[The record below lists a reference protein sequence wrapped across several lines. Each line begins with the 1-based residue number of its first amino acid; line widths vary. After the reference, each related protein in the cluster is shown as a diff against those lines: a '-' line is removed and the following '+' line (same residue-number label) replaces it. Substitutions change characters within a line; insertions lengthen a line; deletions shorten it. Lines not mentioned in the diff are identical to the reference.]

1 MGLIVCSL
9 CKGEKDETEFNK
21 DSSRKNGRQRY
32 CTVCRNK
39 KRREI
44 SAKKKKDQDG
54 WIVYYLPEEH
64 YVGITSNL
72 YRRMSNH
79 KNEGRS
85 VIDVEIVSK
94 HKTPEMAA
102 LMEAYLHTI
111 GYRGSKWN
119 Q

>member
-9 CKGEKDETEFNK
+9 CKEAKDETKFNR

-32 CTVCRNK
+32 CTVCRNQ

-44 SAKKKKDQDG
+44 SANKKKDQGG

-79 KNEGRS
+79 KSDGKS
-85 VIDVEIVSK
+85 TIDLEIISK

-102 LMEAYLHTI
+102 LMECYLHTM